1 MKDSPAMEHHKGR
14 RISIRSMK
22 KEAERV
28 RASSYWRCGMSKG
41 TFSGV
46 KVTVLWVT
54 YVLLGSL
61 AFQYIEETT
70 YTTESMREHHH
81 WARFKELASGQH
93 VVEELLALRESLL
106 EICPTP
112 HMNRT
117 FELLS
122 EDAAGEAMERNKT
135 LMEHVDMGQVEEGC
149 GPALLIMEHLTKK
162 ETWSLVDA
170 IYYTMTAVTT
180 IGYGHIHPKT
190 PPGRLFCVL
199 YCLVGVPLT
208 CILLAKST
216 DLLSSRMHR
225 LYTTAKRRHQSQGR
239 SMLYLVTT
247 VYLSVGFLVFMLLP
261 SIALTKLESWT
272 LEESLYLTF
281 ITLTTIGFGDLYPG
295 YDDEAPY
302 KDYQDLYK
310 MIIVIYIMVA
320 LGYWFLLLNFLQKVL
335 RKNVP
340 QRIKKT
346 IRQSKRYT
354 KQSEFF
360 RQLVSKQL
368 QLQSQEEK
376 GTESPPSPPT
386 AVKHHHHHHH
396 HHLPHFPSHGG
407 RRGSHYSLLCDTVMS
422 EQDEVQQQAK
432 PVVGGAGGANS
443 RGVVALMVEVAD
455 ALADDTRR
463 PSLAVAVPGGQHSR
477 LRRESCRSNAPL
489 TLEQLLEVRVAVR
502 GEAVPHIQSFVASSP
517 HPSSGALQDF
527 LEGNETP
534 RRQEVTLPL
543 REVLTLVTLIKSV
556 QDEVGDGNRGDDS
569 GTSSSTPSSP
579 ISTVTS
585 LDPQDYVPLI
595 RSCRNHDVLHE
606 ADPDEDEDE
615 DEDEDDLDEEEE
627 EEEDEEEKDPEKG
640 KRGARFMIR

>member
-1 MKDSPAMEHHKGR
+1 MEHHKGR

-112 HMNRT
+112 HMNKT

-360 RQLVSKQL
+360 RQLVSK
-368 QLQSQEEK
+368 
-376 GTESPPSPPT
+376 
-386 AVKHHHHHHH
+386 
-396 HHLPHFPSHGG
+396 
-407 RRGSHYSLLCDTVMS
+407 VMS
-422 EQDEVQQQAK
+422 EQDEEQQQAK

>member
-360 RQLVSKQL
+360 RQLVSK
-368 QLQSQEEK
+368 
-376 GTESPPSPPT
+376 
-386 AVKHHHHHHH
+386 
-396 HHLPHFPSHGG
+396 
-407 RRGSHYSLLCDTVMS
+407 VMS